1 MLPITFMC
9 NFPPLV
15 TFYGWLSP
23 KLFPKPSVFQR
34 RGRFPAQSRITLISK
49 ASLCVPDVHV
59 EHCAVSPRFL
69 TVFFSSRSSLPF
81 GREPDQATAR
91 QPFLR
96 DVLRACPQLRSSQ
109 AAEHTVQ
116 GDDATQGKQAAFWW
130 LWPARRRAARGH
142 RLCIPIRQLADCCRP
157 QLERCAGISPPAHL
171 HCKQRHVLR
180 LW

>member
-81 GREPDQATAR
+81 GREPGSGN
-91 QPFLR
+91 
-96 DVLRACPQLRSSQ
+96 RA
-109 AAEHTVQ
+109 
-116 GDDATQGKQAAFWW
+116 AAF
-130 LWPARRRAARGH
+130 LAGCAESLPPAPLISGSRAYSARRRCDTGQASRFLVTVTRQATRG
-142 RLCIPIRQLADCCRP
+142 
-157 QLERCAGISPPAHL
+157 AGAPALYPH
-171 HCKQRHVLR
+171 
-180 LW
+180 